1 MTPTVLSH
9 VDPVGRTAVITTEFD
24 HPVEL
29 VWTLFSDPTKL
40 ARWWGPPGMP
50 MTVDRHELRPGGT
63 VVVTV
68 TTDDGSIEGRWS
80 VHTVDAP
87 HRLTFAFES
96 TGLEP
101 TEITV
106 DITAR
111 SNTSA
116 TMQITARFA
125 TDDRLQHALGIGFHE
140 GLARSC
146 AAAHE
151 VIAS

>member
-9 VDPVGRTAVITTEFD
+9 VDPVERTAVITTEFD
-24 HPVEL
+24 HPVEV

-68 TTDDGSIEGRWS
+68 TTDEGSIEGRWS

-87 HRLTFAFES
+87 HRLAFAFES
-96 TGLEP
+96 TGLDP

-106 DITAR
+106 DITAT
-111 SNTSA
+111 SSTSA
-116 TMQITARFA
+116 TMRVTARFA

-151 VIAS
+151 VVAG

>member
-1 MTPTVLSH
+1 MTRTVLSH

-106 DITAR
+106 DITAT
-111 SNTSA
+111 SSTSA
-116 TMQITARFA
+116 RMQLTARFA
-125 TDDRLQHALGIGFHE
+125 TDDTLQHALDIGVHE

-146 AAAHE
+146 AAAHQ
-151 VIAS
+151 VVDS